1 MARGNDMNITPN
13 KIELIKK
20 FKGKWSVK
28 SIANSTQLTQRDVR
42 VILDT
47 LNLINKPS

>member
-1 MARGNDMNITPN
+1 MARGNEMNITPN

-28 SIANSTQLTQRDVR
+28 SIANSTQLSSRDVK
-42 VILDT
+42 VILAT
-47 LNLINKPS
+47 LNVINKPS

>member
-1 MARGNDMNITPN
+1 MNITPN

-20 FKGKWSVK
+20 FKGKWTIK
-28 SIANSTQLTQRDVR
+28 SIARTTQLTQRDVR

>member
-20 FKGKWSVK
+20 FKGKWTIK
-28 SIANSTQLTQRDVR
+28 SIASSTQLTQRDVR